1 MPAGLSPFGPGGGGG
16 GAAGGGAPGAGGLG
30 PGGGGGLDPS
40 GSAPTTTPTAG
51 PSHVVRITQRRL
63 TYQLFCAKAGIDRM
77 YLLAGGTPP
86 ARGRTVAAGGDA
98 NAQVPAAAQKIAQIR
113 DQVTAL
119 MQALQDKSS
128 SGRRP
133 RGKAAAVAEPLTMET
148 LTEDL
153 ERRLPQLT
161 KLLPKTADE
170 PEEPSAPGASPSPPG
185 KKA

>member
-1 MPAGLSPFGPGGGGG
+1 
-16 GAAGGGAPGAGGLG
+16 
-30 PGGGGGLDPS
+30 
-40 GSAPTTTPTAG
+40 
-51 PSHVVRITQRRL
+51 
-63 TYQLFCAKAGIDRM
+63 M

-86 ARGRTVAAGGDA
+86 TRGRTVATGSEE
-98 NAQVPAAAQKIAQIR
+98 NAQVPAAARKIAQIR
-113 DQVTAL
+113 DQIAVL

-133 RGKAAAVAEPLTMET
+133 RGRAAAVVEPLTMET

-161 KLLPKTADE
+161 KLLPKTGGE
-170 PEEPSAPGASPSPPG
+170 PEEPSAPGSSPSPQG

>member
-1 MPAGLSPFGPGGGGG
+1 MAM
-16 GAAGGGAPGAGGLG
+16 
-30 PGGGGGLDPS
+30 
-40 GSAPTTTPTAG
+40 G

-86 ARGRTVAAGGDA
+86 VRGRTVTAGAAPA
-98 NAQVPAAAQKIAQIR
+98 AQVPAAAQKIAQIR
-113 DQVTAL
+113 DQVLAL

-128 SGRRP
+128 SGRRT
-133 RGKAAAVAEPLTMET
+133 RGKTAAVVEPLTLEK

-161 KLLPKTADE
+161 KLLPKTGSE
-170 PEEPSAPGASPSPPG
+170 PEEPSAPGESPSPPG